1 MAKRRGSKR
10 RVWSAADIKQLRGL
24 AGKKSLKGIGRV
36 LKRTEPAVRFKAHLL
51 RISLAM
57 K

>member
-10 RVWSAADIKQLRGL
+10 KVWSAADIKQLRGL
-24 AGKKSLKGIGRV
+24 AGKKSLKGMARV